1 MVDSRENC
9 TFDLGVKGLKK
20 GFIISCKYSHIF
32 FVVKLGEAEFKL
44 TDTSE
49 KEVTTASYEVRFFD
63 SSQLFRTLLG
73 GLSW

>member
-9 TFDLGVKGLKK
+9 TFDLGVEGLKK
-20 GFIISCKYSHIF
+20 GFIISCKYSHF
-32 FVVKLGEAEFKL
+32 FVVKLGEAESKL

-49 KEVTTASYEVRFFD
+49 EEVTTASYEVRFFD